1 MLDFFLNIMHHF
13 CWEEGRWGFS
23 AAGPWNKS
31 EGLSQFSAADFHS
44 FLTKCTQFTEEGNN
58 IKLSLS
64 SNHKTE
70 TAETHKLRQI
80 HTWRSHKMTWWHSDF
95 FFMMDHFFTF
105 LWQSMKTLS
114 SLNWWTTKMHP
125 CKNVNDYRRRPTSF
139 TLLTQFFP
147 RTTHF
152 STTFEHLE
160 PATPC
165 HLNSI
170 AKRNRSHDTMQ
181 GGFGGRVGRF

>member
-1 MLDFFLNIMHHF
+1 
-13 CWEEGRWGFS
+13 
-23 AAGPWNKS
+23 
-31 EGLSQFSAADFHS
+31 
-44 FLTKCTQFTEEGNN
+44 
-58 IKLSLS
+58 
-64 SNHKTE
+64 
-70 TAETHKLRQI
+70 
-80 HTWRSHKMTWWHSDF
+80 MTWWHSDF

-181 GGFGGRVGRF
+181 GGFGGRVGRFLKLSKNWMKKKKCFQEDLDSETYSRTTLELQKLGKGVWLRRSQNVNFLIALLEPQLFYVDWLNFV